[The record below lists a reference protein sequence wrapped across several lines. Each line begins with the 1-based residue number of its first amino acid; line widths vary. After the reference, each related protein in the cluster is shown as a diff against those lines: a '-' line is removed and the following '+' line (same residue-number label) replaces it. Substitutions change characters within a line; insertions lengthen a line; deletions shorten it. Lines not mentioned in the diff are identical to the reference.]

1 MTTHSMRGTSEPLD
15 RKDILGVAVASLTAD
30 QAAVLLKRRLAERRF
45 TRVSFLNAHNAN
57 VAASDPRVAAMFSE
71 FLVLPDGVGVDIAAR
86 LLYGSPFPAN
96 LNGTDFIPALLRSAR
111 FPLKVALL
119 GARRE
124 NVERAASRLA
134 EIAPQHSVEVIH
146 DGFFDE
152 RGGGGDPRP
161 AGGAASRRPLGRHG
175 RATAGAVDRRQA
187 PFRPLHHADRRR
199 RPVRFPQ
206 RFHPAGAGPAS
217 RLRLEWLFRLALEP
231 GRLWRRYLI
240 GNPLFLWRVLRQRSE
255 MTRRR

>member
-1 MTTHSMRGTSEPLD
+1 MTTHSMRGASEPLD
-15 RKDILGVAVASLTAD
+15 VKDILGVAVASLTAD
-30 QAAVLLKRRLAERRF
+30 QAAALLKRRLAEGRF

-57 VAASDPRVAAMFSE
+57 VAATDPRVAAMFSE
-71 FLVLPDGVGVDIAAR
+71 FLVLPDGVGVNLAAR

-124 NVERAASRLA
+124 NVERAAFRLA

-152 RGGGGDPRP
+152 REEPAILARLAALRPDVLLVAMGVPRQELWIGGKLRSSHCTMPIGVGALFDFLSGSIPRAP
-161 AGGAASRRPLGRHG
+161 AL
-175 RATAGAVDRRQA
+175 
-187 PFRPLHHADRRR
+187 L
-199 RPVRFPQ
+199 RF
-206 RFHPAGAGPAS
+206 
-217 RLRLEWLFRLALEP
+217 LRLEWLFRLALEP

-240 GNPLFLWRVLRQRSE
+240 GNPLFLWRVLRQRSD
-255 MTRRR
+255 MRRR